1 MSLHRKIRNYFN
13 YIGDEGL
20 ANLAHYS
27 YSGKDNSIIGTYLLP
42 KYFVFI
48 MKICPLWIAPNL
60 LTFIGFMCNLTAYTV
75 IATYHSDKWDGVELN
90 PPGPAWWECV
100 LFSVLL
106 WVYMTLDWIDGKQ
119 ARRTGTSSPLGELFD
134 HVCDASSL
142 CLFTTSIGAI
152 MVAGPVYTFI
162 TLIVALVPFYLA
174 HWEEYYCGELIL
186 GYFDNP
192 TEAEVLFMIIG
203 LVSAIGTPHVWTTKL
218 FTINGYVIQLNY
230 FVILLSVLG
239 MISTAGRNILKVVR
253 SKSHRPGVTLP
264 VVFAELIPI
273 VTLVILSVSWVIAS
287 PQLLNEYP
295 RLFLMTIGY
304 TFAYLVTRLIVQR
317 ICKEQPKLFYPV
329 LVLLYIAVGN
339 SLSKYYWH
347 SEENKANG
355 YPSSGALIPED
366 IWLKIYFALIMAN
379 FLTMCLSLIH
389 QLTNHL
395 NISCF
400 TIPPQNQT
408 RDGEP
413 ARLLSS

>member
-1 MSLHRKIRNYFN
+1 MQSYFY

-27 YSGKDNSIIGTYLLP
+27 YSGKDNSLIGTYILP

-60 LTFIGFMCNLTAYTV
+60 LTFIGFLCNVTAYTI
-75 IATYHSDKWDGVELN
+75 IATYSSDKWSGVDLTL
-90 PPGPAWWECV
+90 PGPAWWECV

-152 MVAGPVYTFI
+152 MVAEPIYTFI
-162 TLIVALVPFYLA
+162 TLCVALIPFYLA

-203 LVSAIGTPHVWTTKL
+203 LVSAIGTPFVWTTHL
-218 FTINGYVIQLNY
+218 FYIHNYDITLNR
-230 FVILLSVLG
+230 FVILASILG
-239 MISTAGRNILKVVR
+239 MISTVARNVMKVIR

-287 PQLLNEYP
+287 PQLLTEEHP
-295 RLFLMTIGY
+295 RLMLITIGF

-339 SLSKYYWH
+339 SLSKYYWNA
-347 SEENKANG
+347 EVNKANG

-366 IWLKIYFALIMAN
+366 IWLKIYFALIMTN
-379 FLTMCLSLIH
+379 FVTMCISLIH

-408 RDGEP
+408 RDEP